1 MTEGFD
7 EIESDTDSLKDLQK
21 SLGVPIVHSRPIIL
35 KSFSLDSK
43 NYISRLDENDL
54 FLNQKYQSNLSFAG
68 ENLIDVLK
76 SENFILESQLKDSIE
91 KIKKLDIQIG
101 LKNEIEQELR
111 SGIEKQSIQIDQFS
125 NDLMR

>member
-7 EIESDTDSLKDLQK
+7 EIESDTDSLKDLRK

-54 FLNQKYQSNLSFAG
+54 YQSNLSFAG
-68 ENLIDVLK
+68 KNLIDVLK
-76 SENFILESQLKDSIE
+76 SQNFILESQLKDSIE

-101 LKNEIEQELR
+101 LKNEMEQELR
-111 SGIEKQSIQIDQFS
+111 SDIEKQSIQSDQFS
-125 NDLMR
+125 NNLMR